1 MSPDLLKGKMKKK
14 TNSSQSSAKSV
25 DVKKLKSSIDDAELK
40 KIIATAS
47 TAFL

>member
-14 TNSSQSSAKSV
+14 QIQVNLVPNQWTS
-25 DVKKLKSSIDDAELK
+25 KSSIDDAELK

-47 TAFL
+47 TAFC